1 VVFGTPIGGV
11 GADVTPTIALMRAQ
25 RVEAYADLLLDWSL
39 GVQPGWQVLVATTA
53 EARPLAEA
61 LSRGLARRGAW
72 AIPRVHFGG
81 LYPLDVA
88 WTEAAGGRADGFAPL
103 ERELVD
109 GVDGVIV
116 VLAPEDP
123 PADEA
128 VAPET
133 RRALRAQLTALRARG
148 REGTVAEVRCDYPT
162 PWFARRA
169 GLSAEAYEDAVY
181 AACLRDWAQE
191 RARMEPVRAL
201 LDDAREVRLVGER
214 TDLTLSLEGRTS
226 LVDDGHANMPGG
238 EVYLS
243 PVEDSAEG
251 VVAFDVPT
259 GHSTGVRLRF
269 RGGEVVEATAE
280 TGQDEL
286 DEALATDEGA
296 RRLGELGIG
305 CNDGITDGLA
315 NVLFAE
321 KMAGTVHL
329 ALGTGFPKI
338 GGQNRSALHWD
349 LVKDLRRGGE
359 LWVDGVLRQRDGLW
373 LERGA

>member
-1 VVFGTPIGGV
+1 
-11 GADVTPTIALMRAQ
+11 MRAQ

-39 GVQPGWQVLVATTA
+39 GVQPGWQVLVATTT

-72 AIPRVHFGG
+72 AIPRVQFGG
-81 LYPLDVA
+81 LYPLDLA
-88 WTEAAGGRADGFAPL
+88 WTDEAGDRADGFAPL
-103 ERELVD
+103 EQELVAR
-109 GVDGVIV
+109 VDGVIL

-162 PWFARRA
+162 PWFAHRA
-169 GLSAEAYEDAVY
+169 GLSPGAYEDALY

-191 RARMEPVRAL
+191 RERMEPVRLL
-201 LDDAREVRLVGER
+201 LDEAREVRLVGEG
-214 TDLTLSLEGRTS
+214 TDLALSLEGRTS

-259 GHSTGVRLRF
+259 GHATGVRLRF
-269 RGGEVVEATAE
+269 RSGEVVEAKAD

-305 CNDGITDGLA
+305 CNAGITDGLA

-329 ALGTGFPKI
+329 ALGAGFPKV
-338 GGQNRSALHWD
+338 GGRNRSALHWD

-359 LWVDGVLRQRDGLW
+359 LWVDGVLRQKDGLW
-373 LERGA
+373 LAPGA